1 MKKSEPSQRQLRVG
15 EEVRRVLAQFLQ
27 RGGLTHPTL
36 SNVYLTI
43 SEVRMTPDLK
53 IATCF
58 VQTIGGGDV
67 EQVTQTLN
75 KQAGFIR
82 GSLARDL
89 KQMKYMP
96 RFQFRIDESFDNFA
110 HIDAILRSEAV
121 SRDLQHISD
130 KNDKGEK

>member
-27 RGGLTHPTL
+27 RDVLTHPAL
-36 SNVYLTI
+36 SGVYLTI

-67 EQVTQTLN
+67 VQATEILN

-82 GSLARDL
+82 GSLAREL
-89 KQMKYMP
+89 NQMKYMP
-96 RFQFRIDESFDNFA
+96 RFQFRVDESFDNFA
-110 HIDAILRSEAV
+110 HIDALLRSPAV
-121 SRDLQHISD
+121 KRDLANQSQD
-130 KNDKGEK
+130 NDNQD

>member
-27 RGGLTHPTL
+27 RDGLTHPGV
-36 SNVYLTI
+36 SGVYITI

-58 VQTIGGGDV
+58 VQTIGGGNIVQVV
-67 EQVTQTLN
+67 EILN
-75 KQAGFIR
+75 KQAAFIR
-82 GSLARDL
+82 GALAREL

-96 RFQFRIDESFDNFA
+96 RFQFRVDESFDNFS
-110 HIDAILRSEAV
+110 HIDALLRSPAV
-121 SRDLQHISD
+121 QRDLQPD
-130 KNDKGEK
+130 PDNNQD

>member
-27 RGGLTHPTL
+27 RGDLTHPSLKNT
-36 SNVYLTI
+36 YLTI

-58 VQTIGGGDV
+58 VQTIGGGNIVQVV
-67 EQVTQTLN
+67 EILN
-75 KQAGFIR
+75 KQAAFIR
-82 GSLARDL
+82 GALAREL

-96 RFQFRIDESFDNFA
+96 RFQFRVDESFDNFS
-110 HIDAILRSEAV
+110 HIDALLRSPAV
-121 SRDLQHISD
+121 QRDLQPD
-130 KNDKGEK
+130 PDNNQD

>member
-15 EEVRRVLAQFLQ
+15 EEVRRILAQFLQ
-27 RGGLTHPTL
+27 RGDLTHPALIGT
-36 SNVYLTI
+36 YLTI

-58 VQTIGGGDV
+58 VQTIGGGNTA
-67 EQVTQTLN
+67 QVTQVLN
-75 KQAGFIR
+75 DQSRFIR
-82 GSLARDL
+82 GAVARDL

-110 HIDAILRSEAV
+110 HIDALLRSPAV
-121 SRDLQHISD
+121 QRDLQID
-130 KNDKGEK
+130 ENNDNQD

>member
-15 EEVRRVLAQFLQ
+15 EEVRRILAQFLQ
-27 RGGLTHPTL
+27 RGGLTHPAL
-36 SNVYLTI
+36 AGVYLTV

-58 VQTIGGGDV
+58 IQTIGKGDSA
-67 EQVTQTLN
+67 QATQILN

-82 GSLARDL
+82 GALAGDL

-110 HIDAILRSEAV
+110 HIDALLRSPAV
-121 SRDLQHISD
+121 QRDLKIDQD
-130 KNDKGEK
+130 NDNQDN

>member
-27 RGGLTHPTL
+27 RDGLTHPTL
-36 SNVYLTI
+36 NNVYLTI

-96 RFQFRIDESFDNFA
+96 RFQFRVDESFDNFA
-110 HIDAILRSEAV
+110 HIDALLRSPAV
-121 SRDLQHISD
+121 QRDLHLD
-130 KNDKGEK
+130 GNKNDRDEQ

>member
-15 EEVRRVLAQFLQ
+15 EEVRRILAQFLQ
-27 RGGLTHPTL
+27 RGELAHPAL
-36 SNVYLTI
+36 AGVHLTI

-67 EQVTQTLN
+67 ALVVETLN
-75 KQAGFIR
+75 AQSRFIR
-82 GSLARDL
+82 GVMAREL

-96 RFQFRIDESFDNFA
+96 RFAFRIDGSFDNFA
-110 HIDAILRSEAV
+110 HIDALLRSPLV
-121 SRDLQHISD
+121 RRDLQTQQD
-130 KNDKGEK
+130 NQD